1 MNIYMQKYMCI
12 RIYIYI
18 YVYIYIYIYVCTYIN
33 IYVTDTDKDGAMT
46 LNNLARSVMPFGGEF
61 NLEFSLLSLVLY
73 IVELV

>member
-1 MNIYMQKYMCI
+1 
-12 RIYIYI
+12 
-18 YVYIYIYIYVCTYIN
+18 
-33 IYVTDTDKDGAMT
+33 MT